1 MARTTTTVTFSL
13 PPEMAAQVD
22 QLVEREGRSRSELVR
37 EALRRYIDDAEWR
50 RLLDYGEQ
58 RARALGIGPE
68 DVERLVD
75 EYRAEADASFSA

>member
-13 PPEMAAQVD
+13 TPEIASQVD
-22 QLVEREGRSRSELVR
+22 ELVEREGRSRSELVR

-58 RARALGIGPE
+58 RARELGVGPE

-75 EYRAEADASFSA
+75 EYRTESDASST